1 MDDLL
6 KSVKIL
12 LSISMQQLSDEEIVR
27 TDQTAD
33 EIWDTIQ
40 LLNEE
45 KDLKGI
51 EVITASLAVL
61 HQIIEFVLEMTEN
74 EE

>member
-40 LLNEE
+40 LLIEE